1 MAQRSDSGEG
11 NSVREGPHTIPTVG
25 IEADVRPIGEDGV
38 DRMREAEIQ
47 SRRAYGEAG
56 TSVRRERVCS
66 KSPSHHAEDGGP
78 GKGS

>member
-25 IEADVRPIGEDGV
+25 IEADVRPIGEDGGNRTR
-38 DRMREAEIQ
+38 DTEIQ
-47 SRRAYGEAG
+47 RKRAYVEAG